1 MKLEEAFNYPEFLE
15 AGEALVIETLVSFAV
30 YCAESHMHT
39 WRISVTI
46 ANSFCSQFL
55 QNSHEAASRVFP
67 VFLDIF
73 LRLIFVSCVWA
84 FCLHVACVLRCW
96 AISPATSEQFS
107 IGSAIFKSSCPPES
121 PKYLFP
127 IWCKCLLREALR
139 RKCRGWRDAI
149 SRESHHCQNTVEQPC
164 TIKPA
169 RLIVGHNWG

>member
-46 ANSFCSQFL
+46 AKSFCSQFL

-84 FCLHVACVLRCW
+84 FCLHVACVLKCW

-107 IGSAIFKSSCPPES
+107 IGSAIFKSSCPPPPS
-121 PKYLFP
+121 PLNIYFP
-127 IWCKCLLREALR
+127 FGANVSWGEHWGGSAEVREMQFPG
-139 RKCRGWRDAI
+139 KVP
-149 SRESHHCQNTVEQPC
+149 TVRVQ
-164 TIKPA
+164 
-169 RLIVGHNWG
+169 